1 MPEIWYEIE
10 RVIDTFLRSEVETRF
25 TNASV
30 VETKLRINQN
40 ILKFVAQLVFPLKM
54 AQQMSSL
61 RRRDEREGTS
71 AHHNHRNISR
81 IQGKNSY

>member
-1 MPEIWYEIE
+1 MKCDY
-10 RVIDTFLRSEVETRF
+10 VIDTFLPSEVETRF
-25 TNASV
+25 GNASV

-40 ILKFVAQLVFPLKM
+40 ILKFVAQLVFLLKM

-61 RRRDEREGTS
+61 RRGDEREGAS
-71 AHHNHRNISR
+71 AHYNHRNISR

>member
-1 MPEIWYEIE
+1 MKSNY
-10 RVIDTFLRSEVETRF
+10 VIDTFLPSEVETRF

-61 RRRDEREGTS
+61 
-71 AHHNHRNISR
+71 
-81 IQGKNSY
+81 Q